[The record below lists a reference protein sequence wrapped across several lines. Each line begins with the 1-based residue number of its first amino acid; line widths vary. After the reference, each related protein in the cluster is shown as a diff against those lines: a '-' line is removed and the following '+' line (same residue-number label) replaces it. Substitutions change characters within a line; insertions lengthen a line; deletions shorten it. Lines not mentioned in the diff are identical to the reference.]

1 MKVRYDNLK
10 IKNWSYH
17 YKTMIIPNNEIHD
30 ASYDELNDT
39 IEDHISSCG
48 VQLSMVGEKYINFDV
63 YFAMK
68 AWAMKIP
75 EGVTLVGIVEM
86 PNLINVNDDS
96 ILSFAEI
103 ACITNDTYEF
113 IPIYCAQ
120 GLNVRTEE
128 MDEDITNDIDNVKE
142 DTSKSYFYFPETLM
156 IKYNIS
162 QPIIKVNGE

>member
-1 MKVRYDNLK
+1 
-10 IKNWSYH
+10 
-17 YKTMIIPNNEIHD
+17 
-30 ASYDELNDT
+30 
-39 IEDHISSCG
+39 
-48 VQLSMVGEKYINFDV
+48 
-63 YFAMK
+63 
-68 AWAMKIP
+68 MKIP

-128 MDEDITNDIDNVKE
+128 MDEDITDDTDNVKE